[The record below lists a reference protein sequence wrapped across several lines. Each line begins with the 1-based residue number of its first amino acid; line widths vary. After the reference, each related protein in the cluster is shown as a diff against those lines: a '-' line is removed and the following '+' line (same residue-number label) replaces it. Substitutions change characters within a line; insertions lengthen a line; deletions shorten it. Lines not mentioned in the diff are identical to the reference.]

1 MCLTSDRNRFLLENG
16 GLFEDVPRSVDGAAL
31 IADPRNDG
39 NLIISGL
46 QAALLKF
53 QNSVMDL
60 VEAGSLRD
68 QAAFAEAQRLVRW
81 HWRWLIVHEF
91 LPQFVGQAMIDDV
104 LERGRRVFT
113 DQQQGRIPVEFQTSA
128 YRFGHSMIRPSYRA
142 NLAGDGEVKPNER
155 IDTRISTSLFQLPLM
170 AIGAHVANRLDP
182 YRSAIESCH
191 DVHN

>member
-1 MCLTSDRNRFLLENG
+1 MCLTSDRNRFLLDNG

-60 VEAGSLRD
+60 VEAGSLPD

-81 HWRWLIVHEF
+81 HWRWLIVREF
-91 LPQFVGQAMIDDV
+91 LPQFVGQATIDDV
-104 LERGRRVFT
+104 LERTSMATAWRTGRT
-113 DQQQGRIPVEFQTSA
+113 HIACDAEPAPACHLGDPVWPTC
-128 YRFGHSMIRPSYRA
+128 RTA
-142 NLAGDGEVKPNER
+142 NV
-155 IDTRISTSLFQLPLM
+155 S
-170 AIGAHVANRLDP
+170 
-182 YRSAIESCH
+182 
-191 DVHN
+191 